1 MARVKI
7 TLRLR
12 PELAAALRERAAR
25 EMRSMSEMLRVAL
38 EDAIVK
44 DEGGPDGLAGDALQ
58 VLPGAPLAEAAQKK
72 PRPKGRGVTVT
83 VFLDES
89 VANGLKMAAGAFSG
103 SGGVSL
109 NGYVNAALG
118 ADLGA

>member
-1 MARVKI
+1 
-7 TLRLR
+7 
-12 PELAAALRERAAR
+12 
-25 EMRSMSEMLRVAL
+25 MRSFSEMLRVAL
-38 EDAIVK
+38 EDVIVK
-44 DEGGPDGLAGDALQ
+44 GESEPNGLAGDALQ
-58 VLPGAPLAEAAQKK
+58 ALPGAPSAEAAQKK

-89 VANGLKMAAGAFSG
+89 AANGLKMAAETFSA

-109 NGYVNAALG
+109 NGYVNAVLG